1 VTRFLSTRAKKV
13 YEWIEK
19 RYHIS
24 PLIAEAQRSINFAL
38 PSTLTRQN
46 KSKVFWLA
54 YPYYYAGAITAFLAI
69 LQGVT
74 GLLLAFH
81 YVPSA
86 VGDPG
91 TPTEAYLSIQ
101 TIMKAVPLGAL
112 IRGIHQWGANLLIAA
127 LAIHA
132 FWAYFRSPYRLGREI
147 SWFLGVILL
156 GLALAYSFS
165 GYLLPWDQLGYWAA
179 TISVQIV
186 RAIPLM
192 GDFVAQILLGGTALS
207 PLTLTRMY
215 FYHVCLLPVIA
226 VILVGIHLVLVVLQG
241 VSEPEE
247 AWKPQTGGETQIG
260 KQQGPLFGPFFP
272 HQILPVVIISLVT
285 LGVVLLL
292 GAYAVQ
298 PPGEPANKFLTP
310 QFIAP
315 EWYFLWAYG
324 LLKWVGWVYDLV
336 HFVPP
341 VTVFGV
347 DLVSAKVVG
356 ILLAG
361 GMFLVL
367 LLLPLIDRGKE
378 VRTLRRPLKTAIG
391 VWAIGLLSTLTLY
404 ALNEI
409 LSAELSIPVNTINLI
424 LGSVVIV
431 APLVVAVPIYL
442 ILRHH
447 AMRTGDAAT
456 RLRS

>member
-1 VTRFLSTRAKKV
+1 MKRL
-13 YEWIEK
+13 YDWIDE
-19 RYHIS
+19 RYNIS
-24 PLIAEAQRSINFAL
+24 PLIAAAQRGINFAL

-46 KSKVFWLA
+46 RSKIFWLG
-54 YPYYYAGAITAFLAI
+54 YPFYYAGAITAFLAI

-74 GLLLAFH
+74 GLFLAFH

-91 TPTEAYLSIQ
+91 APTQAYLSVQ
-101 TIMKAVPLGAL
+101 DIMKNVPLGAL
-112 IRGIHQWGANLLIAA
+112 IRGIHQWGANLLVAA

-132 FWAYFRSPYRLGREI
+132 FWAFFRSPYRIGREI
-147 SWFLGVILL
+147 SWVLGVVLL

-165 GYLLPWDQLGYWAA
+165 GYLLPWDQLGYWAG
-179 TISVQIV
+179 TISVQIM
-186 RAIPLM
+186 RAIPVL
-192 GDFVAQILLGGTALS
+192 GDLIAQILLGGTALS

-215 FYHVCLLPVIA
+215 FYHVSLLPVVA

-247 AWKPQTGGETQIG
+247 AWKPPANRETQVG
-260 KQQGPLFGPFFP
+260 RQAGPLFSPFLP
-272 HQILPVVIISLVT
+272 HQIAPVLIISLVT
-285 LGVVLLL
+285 LGIVLLL

-298 PPGEPANKFLTP
+298 MPGEPANKFLTP
-310 QFIAP
+310 QFISP

-341 VTVFGV
+341 ATIFGV

-356 ILLAG
+356 ILIAAA
-361 GMFLVL
+361 MFLVL
-367 LLLPLIDRGKE
+367 LLLPLIDRGTE

-409 LSAELSIPVNTINLI
+409 LSSKLSIPIDTMNMM
-424 LGSVVIV
+424 LGSIVITV
-431 APLVVAVPIYL
+431 PLVAAVPVYA
-442 ILRHH
+442 ILRRRV
-447 AMRTGDAAT
+447 AKT
-456 RLRS
+456 RQQEA

>member
-1 VTRFLSTRAKKV
+1 MSTRAKKV

-46 KSKVFWLA
+46 KSKLFWLG

-179 TISVQIV
+179 TISVQIM

-260 KQQGPLFGPFFP
+260 KQEEPLFGPFLP

-341 VTVFGV
+341 ATVFGV

>member
-1 VTRFLSTRAKKV
+1 LSTRAGRLYV
-13 YEWIEK
+13 WLDK
-19 RYHIS
+19 RFHIS
-24 PLIAEAQRSINFAL
+24 PVVAELQRSVNFAL

-46 KSKVFWLA
+46 KSRLFWFG

-91 TPTEAYLSIQ
+91 TPTQAYLSVEN
-101 TIMKAVPLGAL
+101 IMKTIPLGAL
-112 IRGIHQWGANLLIAA
+112 IRGVHQWGANLLVAA
-127 LAIHA
+127 LAAHA
-132 FWAYFRSPYRLGREI
+132 FWAFFRSPYRIGREI
-147 SWFLGVILL
+147 TWFLGVVLL

-179 TISVQIV
+179 TISIQIV
-186 RAIPLM
+186 RSIPVL
-192 GDFVAQILLGGTALS
+192 GDPVAQILLGGTSLS
-207 PLTLTRMY
+207 AVTLTRMY
-215 FYHVCLLPVIA
+215 FYHVSLLPVIA
-226 VILVGIHLVLVVLQG
+226 IILVGVHLVLVILQG

-247 AWKPQTGGETQIG
+247 AWKTPKTDKGQAE
-260 KQQGPLFGPFFP
+260 KRNAPLFGPFFP
-272 HQILPVVIISLVT
+272 QQITPVLIISLVA

-292 GAYAVQ
+292 GAFGVQ

-310 QFIAP
+310 RFIVP

-336 HFVPP
+336 NFSPP
-341 VTVFGV
+341 ALIFGV

-361 GMFLVL
+361 AMFLVL
-367 LLLPLIDRGKE
+367 FLLPVIDRGKE
-378 VRTLRRPLKTAIG
+378 VRVLRRPLKTTIG

-409 LSAELSIPVNTINLI
+409 LSANLSIPIDTLNMI
-424 LGSVVIV
+424 LGLIVIL
-431 APLVVAVPIYL
+431 APLVPAVPAYIV
-442 ILRHH
+442 IRRH
-447 AMRTGDAAT
+447 ASRMP
-456 RLRS
+456 S

>member
-1 VTRFLSTRAKKV
+1 VRLLSTRLKRL
-13 YEWIEK
+13 YDWIDK
-19 RYHIS
+19 RYNIS

-46 KSKVFWLA
+46 RSRIFWLG
-54 YPYYYAGAITAFLAI
+54 YPFYYAGAVTAFLAI

-91 TPTEAYLSIQ
+91 TPTQAYLSVQ
-101 TIMKAVPLGAL
+101 YIMKYVPLGAL
-112 IRGIHQWGANLLIAA
+112 IRGIHQWGANLLVAA

-132 FWAYFRSPYRLGREI
+132 FWAFFRSPYRIGREI
-147 SWFLGVILL
+147 SWVLGVVLL

-179 TISVQIV
+179 TISVQII
-186 RAIPLM
+186 RAVPVF
-192 GDFVAQILLGGTALS
+192 GDLIAQILLGGTTLS

-215 FYHVCLLPVIA
+215 FYHVSLLPVVA
-226 VILVGIHLVLVVLQG
+226 LVLVGAHLVLVVLQG

-247 AWKPQTGGETQIG
+247 AWRTTVNRESQFG
-260 KQQGPLFGPFFP
+260 KQAGPLFGPFFP
-272 HQILPVVIISLVT
+272 HQIGPVLIISLVT
-285 LGVVLLL
+285 LGLVLLL

-298 PPGEPANKFLTP
+298 MPGDPANKFLTP
-310 QFIAP
+310 QFISP

-341 VTVFGV
+341 ATIFGV

-356 ILLAG
+356 ILIAAA
-361 GMFLVL
+361 MFVVL
-367 LLLPLIDRGKE
+367 LLLPVIDRGNE
-378 VRTLRRPLKTAIG
+378 VRALRRPLKTAIG

-409 LSAELSIPVNTINLI
+409 LSSSLLIPIDTMNMM
-424 LGSVVIV
+424 LGSIVIV
-431 APLVVAVPIYL
+431 VPLVAAVPVYVIVR
-442 ILRHH
+442 RHN
-447 AMRTGDAAT
+447 A
-456 RLRS
+456 RLSRQEA

>member
-1 VTRFLSTRAKKV
+1 LWVILSLSMRTRRL
-13 YEWIEK
+13 YEWVE
-19 RYHIS
+19 RRFQIS
-24 PLIAEAQRSINFAL
+24 PLVAEVQRSINFAL

-46 KSKVFWLA
+46 KSRLFWLG

-91 TPTEAYLSIQ
+91 TPTQAYLSVQ
-101 TIMKAVPLGAL
+101 NIMKAIPLGAL
-112 IRGIHQWGANLLIAA
+112 IRGIHQWGANLLVAA
-127 LAIHA
+127 LAIHS
-132 FWAYFRSPYRLGREI
+132 FWAFFRSPYRIGREI
-147 SWFLGVILL
+147 TWFLGVVLL
-156 GLALAYSFS
+156 GLTLAYSFS

-179 TISVQIV
+179 TISMQIM
-186 RAIPLM
+186 RSIPLF
-192 GDFVAQILLGGTALS
+192 GDSIARILLGGTSLS
-207 PLTLTRMY
+207 ALTLTRMY
-215 FYHVCLLPVIA
+215 FYHVSLLPVIA
-226 VILVGIHLVLVVLQG
+226 VILVGAHLVLVVFQG

-247 AWKPQTGGETQIG
+247 AWKAPTTGPAG
-260 KQQGPLFGPFFP
+260 KQEGPLFGPFFP
-272 HQILPVVIISLVT
+272 HQITPVLIISLVT
-285 LGVVLLL
+285 LGIVLLL

-298 PPGEPANKFLTP
+298 PPGDPANKFLTP
-310 QFIAP
+310 RFIVP

-341 VTVFGV
+341 ATIFGV

-361 GMFLVL
+361 AMFIVL
-367 LLLPLIDRGKE
+367 FLLPVIDCGKE
-378 VRTLRRPLKTAIG
+378 VRTLRRPLRTAIG
-391 VWAIGLLSTLTLY
+391 VWGIGLLSTLTLY

-409 LSAELSIPVNTINLI
+409 LSVALSIPIDLMNMI
-424 LGSVVIV
+424 LGLVVIV
-431 APLVVAVPIYL
+431 APLVAAVPVYFLIHRYL
-442 ILRHH
+442 
-447 AMRTGDAAT
+447 AKAAT
-456 RLRS
+456 

>member
-1 VTRFLSTRAKKV
+1 LSTRLKRL
-13 YEWIEK
+13 YDWIDK
-19 RYHIS
+19 RYKIS

-46 KSKVFWLA
+46 KSRIFWLG

-91 TPTEAYLSIQ
+91 TPTQAYLSVQ
-101 TIMKAVPLGAL
+101 YIMKYVPLGAL
-112 IRGIHQWGANLLIAA
+112 IRGIHQWGANLLVAA

-132 FWAYFRSPYRLGREI
+132 FWAFFRSPYRIGREI
-147 SWFLGVILL
+147 SWVLGVVLL

-186 RAIPLM
+186 RAVPVL
-192 GDFVAQILLGGTALS
+192 GDLIAQILLGGTTLS

-215 FYHVCLLPVIA
+215 FYHVSLLPVVA
-226 VILVGIHLVLVVLQG
+226 LVLVGAHLVLVVLQG

-247 AWKPQTGGETQIG
+247 AWRTQANREGQVG
-260 KQQGPLFGPFFP
+260 KQAGPLFAPFFP
-272 HQILPVVIISLVT
+272 HQIGPVLIISLVT
-285 LGVVLLL
+285 LGLVLLL

-298 PPGEPANKFLTP
+298 MPGDPANKFLTP
-310 QFIAP
+310 QFISP

-341 VTVFGV
+341 ATIFGV
-347 DLVSAKVVG
+347 DLVSAKVIG
-356 ILLAG
+356 ILIAAA
-361 GMFLVL
+361 MFVVL
-367 LLLPLIDRGKE
+367 LLLPVIDRGSE
-378 VRTLRRPLKTAIG
+378 VRALRRPLKTAIG

-409 LSAELSIPVNTINLI
+409 LSSTFFIPIDAMNMM
-424 LGSVVIV
+424 LGSIVIV
-431 APLVVAVPIYL
+431 VPLVGAVPVYV
-442 ILRHH
+442 ILRRHN
-447 AMRTGDAAT
+447 A
-456 RLRS
+456 RLS

>member
-1 VTRFLSTRAKKV
+1 MKRL
-13 YEWIEK
+13 YEWFD
-19 RYHIS
+19 RRFNIS
-24 PLIAEAQRSINFAL
+24 PLVAEAQRSINFAL

-46 KSKVFWLA
+46 KSKIFWLT
-54 YPYYYAGAITAFLAI
+54 YPYYYAGAITAFLSI

-91 TPTEAYLSIQ
+91 TATPAYLSVQ
-101 TIMKAVPLGAL
+101 YIMKYVPLGAL
-112 IRGIHQWGANLLIAA
+112 IRGVHQWGANLLVAS

-132 FWAYFRSPYRLGREI
+132 FWAFFRSPYRIGREI
-147 SWFLGVILL
+147 TWVLGVVLL

-179 TISVQIV
+179 TISVQIM
-186 RAIPLM
+186 RAIPVL
-192 GDFVAQILLGGTALS
+192 GDSIARILLGGTTLS
-207 PLTLTRMY
+207 PVTLTRMY
-215 FYHVCLLPVIA
+215 FYHVSLLPVVA
-226 VILVGIHLVLVVLQG
+226 VVLVGVHLVLVVLQG

-247 AWKPQTGGETQIG
+247 AWKRPVNRKVQVV
-260 KQQGPLFGPFFP
+260 KQEGPLFGPFLP
-272 HQILPVVIISLVT
+272 HQVAPVLIISLVA

-292 GAYAVQ
+292 GAFAVQ
-298 PPGEPANKFLTP
+298 MPGDPANKFLTP

-341 VTVFGV
+341 ATVLGI
-347 DLVSAKVVG
+347 DLLSAKVLG
-356 ILLAG
+356 ILIAG
-361 GMFLVL
+361 AMFLVL
-367 LLLPLIDRGKE
+367 LLMPVIDRGKE

-391 VWAIGLLSTLTLY
+391 VWTIGLLSALTLY

-409 LSAELSIPVNTINLI
+409 LSSMLSIPIETMNMM
-424 LGSVVIV
+424 LGVIV
-431 APLVVAVPIYL
+431 IVTPLIAAVPVYL
-442 ILRHH
+442 ILRRHV
-447 AMRTGDAAT
+447 AAT
-456 RLRS
+456 TSEEA